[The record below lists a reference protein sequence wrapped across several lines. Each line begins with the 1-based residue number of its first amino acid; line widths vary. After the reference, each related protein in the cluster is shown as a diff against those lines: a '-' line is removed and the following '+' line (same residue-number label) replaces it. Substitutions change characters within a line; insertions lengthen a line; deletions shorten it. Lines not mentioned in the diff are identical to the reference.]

1 MSVTIDPSET
11 RRPAPPAP
19 RPSRANLR
27 LVLLSGAGLLG
38 LAGFTA
44 FAFATLGSL
53 AGPQFA
59 RPTLAT
65 ASATPASLGR
75 NASEWPD
82 LRDGV
87 PVLAPAQP
95 KPVAAVPDQPA
106 AAPKAALLPAAIA
119 PPTAPV
125 AEVKP
130 SQAKPADAKPVDAT
144 SLQAKSLEP
153 KSWESKPAGVTLAEA
168 RPPEQRVSEAL
179 PVEKP
184 TAAPVATKP
193 ARLPP
198 IENAAVL
205 PPARP
210 ASLVPATRTAA
221 LIAPLPNETTR
232 SRATNGTFTALA
244 PEGPK
249 HNPVAKTPETRAS
262 VDKPVVVKPVATK
275 PVVAKAASAKPAK
288 PETAPAPQVAQAEPE
303 PEQTEF
309 LGVKVP
315 SLAPAGRKIAESVE
329 ALGNAVRNLPD
340 HF

>member
-53 AGPQFA
+53 AGPQFT

-65 ASATPASLGR
+65 VSATPASLGR

-87 PVLAPAQP
+87 PVLAPAQS
-95 KPVAAVPDQPA
+95 KPVAAVPAQPA
-106 AAPKAALLPAAIA
+106 AAPKAALLPAAVA

-130 SQAKPADAKPVDAT
+130 SQAKPVDAT

-153 KSWESKPAGVTLAEA
+153 KSWESKPAGATLAEA

-210 ASLVPATRTAA
+210 ASLVQATRTAA
-221 LIAPLPNETTR
+221 LIAPLPSETTR

-288 PETAPAPQVAQAEPE
+288 PETAPQVAQAEPE

>member
-1 MSVTIDPSET
+1 MSETLMSVTIDPSET
-11 RRPAPPAP
+11 RRPVAPAP
-19 RPSRANLR
+19 RPSRVKLR
-27 LVLLSGAGLLG
+27 VVLLSGAGILG

-44 FAFATLGSL
+44 FAFATLGNL
-53 AGPQFA
+53 AGPQFT

-65 ASATPASLGR
+65 ASATPASLGH

-87 PVLAPAQP
+87 PALAPARS
-95 KPVAAVPDQPA
+95 KSVAAAPDQPS
-106 AAPKAALLPAAIA
+106 AAPTAERPPAAVA
-119 PPTAPV
+119 PPAARV
-125 AEVKP
+125 AEVRP
-130 SQAKPADAKPVDAT
+130 REVRTVDAKPI
-144 SLQAKSLEP
+144 
-153 KSWESKPAGVTLAEA
+153 GVTVAEA
-168 RPPEQRVSEAL
+168 RTPAVRAPEAI

-184 TAAPVATKP
+184 AAVPVAAKP

-198 IENAAVL
+198 IESAAVL

-210 ASLVPATRTAA
+210 ASLVPVTRTAT

-232 SRATNGTFTALA
+232 SRATNGTFTALT
-244 PEGPK
+244 PEAPK
-249 HNPVAKTPETRAS
+249 HSPVAKATETKPSIVKSSIVKSS
-262 VDKPVVVKPVATK
+262 VGK
-275 PVVAKAASAKPAK
+275 PVVAKPLVAKAPSGT
-288 PETAPAPQVAQAEPE
+288 PETASAPPVAQAEPE

-329 ALGNAVRNLPD
+329 ALGNAVKNLPD

>member
-53 AGPQFA
+53 AGPQFT

-65 ASATPASLGR
+65 VSATPASLGR

-87 PVLAPAQP
+87 PVLAPAQS
-95 KPVAAVPDQPA
+95 KPVAAVPAQPA
-106 AAPKAALLPAAIA
+106 AAPKAALLPAAVA

-130 SQAKPADAKPVDAT
+130 SQAKPVDAT

-153 KSWESKPAGVTLAEA
+153 KSWESKPAGATLAEA

-221 LIAPLPNETTR
+221 LIAPLPSETTR

-288 PETAPAPQVAQAEPE
+288 PETAPQVAQAEPE